1 MRSSRKTVLNRADS
15 RTGAGA
21 LACLVGIAA
30 LLTAPLGHAP
40 LAAQE
45 DTAELTGCHDII
57 VGDWYVQEEEPKGP
71 STPLPHQRGDSLD
84 YELPSRIEFAGPYWR
99 KDLIPPRTQIIVP
112 EGALPSVHHI
122 TFAWIADDSLRL
134 VFSTGHGGVSAR
146 LPRSEDGWAGTGT
159 TFDDYGGQVNARPME
174 LIPANCDS
182 TPPVS
187 IDAMRTLARSVE
199 LEGGAAITLGKPLP
213 DAVQAVAV
221 PDREGRF
228 TVLGQTTAVFGVT
241 DSIRI
246 ETGGSPL
253 YPNSPVVQDIE
264 LIYPRHYF
272 ETLEA
277 RFRDVFGSPNRGKGL
292 ADLRHPGLT
301 ASWANRIT
309 WMNVHVS
316 GRNGGA
322 SVTELYLSRR

>member
-1 MRSSRKTVLNRADS
+1 MRISRETGLNRADS
-15 RTGAGA
+15 RTGTGA

-30 LLTAPLGHAP
+30 LLTAALGHAP

-57 VGDWYVQEEEPKGP
+57 VGDWYVLEYGLDGP
-71 STPLPHQRGDSLD
+71 SAPLWHQRSDSLD
-84 YELPSRIEFAGPYWR
+84 FELPSRIQFAGPYWR
-99 KDLIPPRTQIIVP
+99 RDLIPPRTQIIVP
-112 EGALPSVHHI
+112 EGALPSIHRS
-122 TFAWIADDSLRL
+122 TLAWIADDSLHL
-134 VFSTGHGGVSAR
+134 VFSTGHAGVRAR
-146 LPRSEDGWAGTGT
+146 LPRSEDGWAGTAI
-159 TFDDYGGQVNARPME
+159 TFYDDGGQVDARPME
-174 LIPANCDS
+174 LIPADCNS

-221 PDREGRF
+221 PDRPWQLV
-228 TVLGQTTAVFGVT
+228 VLGQTTALFGTT

-246 ETGGSPL
+246 RTGGSPV
-253 YPNSPVVQDIE
+253 YPDSPVVRNIE

-277 RFRDVFGSPNRGKGL
+277 RFRDVFGSPNRGKGS
-292 ADLRHPGLT
+292 ADIRYPDLSV
-301 ASWANRIT
+301 SWANRIT
-309 WMNVHVS
+309 WMDLLVA